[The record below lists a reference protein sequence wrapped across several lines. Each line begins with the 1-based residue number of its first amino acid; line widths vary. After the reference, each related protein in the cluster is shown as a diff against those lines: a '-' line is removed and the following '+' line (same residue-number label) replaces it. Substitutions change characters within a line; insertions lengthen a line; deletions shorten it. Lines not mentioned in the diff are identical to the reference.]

1 MAPERALHAAA
12 IFDHMGQFD
21 PRAYWE
27 ERLRTS
33 SGLTGVGYLGLGEPF
48 NRWMYR
54 VRQAVFAR
62 VARTHLPRTRSIR
75 VLDVGSGTGQYLQAW
90 ERLGAQDITG
100 SDLTATAVE
109 RLSTAHT
116 GMRILRMDISEPGDI
131 PAERFDAITCMDVL
145 FHVVDDV
152 RLEQALA
159 HLGAM
164 LKPDGVLLLSDIF
177 VHGADHKQEHFT
189 TRSLATYTAALERNG
204 LRVVRRHP
212 VFHLLNRPLD
222 SRSPVLHRWWGLVM
236 RVCKWHPALGG
247 ALAAAVY
254 PLELLLVRLR
264 REGVSAEIMVCVP
277 QA

>member
-1 MAPERALHAAA
+1 MEGASIFGRMGGFNPE
-12 IFDHMGQFD
+12 D
-21 PRAYWE
+21 YWNK
-27 ERLRTS
+27 RLRS
-33 SGLTGVGYLGLGEPF
+33 NPGLTGVGYLGLGEPF

-54 VRQAVFAR
+54 VRQVVFAR
-62 VARTHLPRTRSIR
+62 VARTHLPRIQGIA
-75 VLDVGSGTGQYLQAW
+75 VLDVGSGTGQYLNAW
-90 ERLGAQDITG
+90 RSLGAARIVG

-109 RLSTAHT
+109 RLSQA
-116 GMRILRMDISEPGDI
+116 MPDIRVLRMDISDSAALPQ
-131 PAERFDAITCMDVL
+131 ERFDAITCMDVL
-145 FHVVDDV
+145 FHVVEDA

-159 HLGAM
+159 NLKRL
-164 LKPDGVLLLSDIF
+164 LKPGGVLFLSDIF
-177 VHGADHKQEHFT
+177 VHGQDHKQEHFT

-204 LRVVRRHP
+204 LRVVQRHP

-222 SRSPVLHRWWGLVM
+222 SDSPLLHRWWGLVM
-236 RVCKWHPALGG
+236 RVCKLHPGLGG

>member
-1 MAPERALHAAA
+1 MRAAA
-12 IFDHMGQFD
+12 IFGRMGQFD

-33 SGLTGVGYLGLGEPF
+33 TGLTGVGYLGLGEPF

-62 VARTHLPRTRSIR
+62 VARAHLPVTTGIH
-75 VLDVGSGTGQYLQAW
+75 VLDVGSGTGQYLEAW
-90 ERLGAQDITG
+90 KRLGAARIVG
-100 SDLTATAVE
+100 SDLTNTAVE
-109 RLSTAHT
+109 RLRS
-116 GMRILRMDISEPGDI
+116 GMPGVHVLRMDISDAADLPE
-131 PAERFDAITCMDVL
+131 ERFDAITCMDVL
-145 FHVVDDV
+145 FHVVDDAK
-152 RLEQALA
+152 LDQALA
-159 HLGAM
+159 NLRRLLRPG
-164 LKPDGVLLLSDIF
+164 GVLFLSDIF
-177 VHGADHKQEHFT
+177 VHGQDHKQEHFT

-222 SRSPVLHRWWGLVM
+222 SDSPLLHRWWGLVM
-236 RVCKWHPALGG
+236 RACKLHPRLGG

-277 QA
+277 QP